1 MTDHISTPLQPG
13 FCHFLNDTPHLSF
26 IKTLLDQI
34 WFDMYQFSNT
44 ESKNK
49 TSNIRN
55 GNYLPDPFLERTE
68 LLLSVLYMK

>member
-1 MTDHISTPLQPG
+1 
-13 FCHFLNDTPHLSF
+13 
-26 IKTLLDQI
+26 
-34 WFDMYQFSNT
+34 MYQFSNT

-55 GNYLPDPFLERTE
+55 GNYLPNPFLERTE